1 MKAKPLSQISLGVA
15 FPALIAHQCFSHRAI
30 HTLICSST
38 LVPDRLIH
46 ADTQTHWKAG
56 IYTHPQAKK
65 MQMDRSIDS
74 NIYKQAPDVKTLKD
88 TLTQKSVCVCTQAH
102 TSNVL
107 C

>member
-1 MKAKPLSQISLGVA
+1 
-15 FPALIAHQCFSHRAI
+15 
-30 HTLICSST
+30 
-38 LVPDRLIH
+38 
-46 ADTQTHWKAG
+46 
-56 IYTHPQAKK
+56 